1 MTPLESVMWRAG
13 AAPDLRPEFVS
24 MTILARPPGRARL
37 RRLLSQAA
45 TVLPTLRRTVRAT
58 GCPPGGHEWIDD
70 AAFDIDRH
78 LRRVAAPRPGRQED
92 LLGLVAGLGA
102 DPLPGH
108 GPSWEVVV
116 VAGLDGGGAAVVQR
130 LHHSIADG
138 VDAVRLWRRLLSAGE
153 SPRGSADPR
162 VRSAPP
168 VAADGAGAPAPDG
181 LAAPTLAPSEGGRA
195 PVAPLDTVVGAARR
209 LDLGVNIDPA
219 AVTEP
224 GVLMSC
230 LRRSFAAFA

>member
-45 TVLPTLRRTVRAT
+45 TVLPTLRRSVRAT
-58 GCPPGGHEWIDD
+58 GWPPGGHEWIA

-116 VAGLDGGGAAVVQR
+116 VDGLDGGGAAVVQR

-181 LAAPTLAPSEGGRA
+181 LAAPTLARAWAPPSTSPPF
-195 PVAPLDTVVGAARR
+195 PVATGSTSGSTSIPQPSPS
-209 LDLGVNIDPA
+209 PA
-219 AVTEP
+219 
-224 GVLMSC
+224 C
-230 LRRSFAAFA
+230 